1 MRETFT
7 AALSSSRL
15 LSLSSIPL
23 RSLRAGGEGG
33 GGERERERTVGQN
46 FVLVYVFPV
55 WSTYVHVC
63 GFVWIYVQVCPTV
76 GTETRKTIQR
86 QLH

>member
-33 GGERERERTVGQN
+33 GGERERENSRAEFCISLHTYMYVGL
-46 FVLVYVFPV
+46 FGYMYKYVRLLA
-55 WSTYVHVC
+55 
-63 GFVWIYVQVCPTV
+63 
-76 GTETRKTIQR
+76 RKQGKLSKDNT
-86 QLH
+86 QLQ